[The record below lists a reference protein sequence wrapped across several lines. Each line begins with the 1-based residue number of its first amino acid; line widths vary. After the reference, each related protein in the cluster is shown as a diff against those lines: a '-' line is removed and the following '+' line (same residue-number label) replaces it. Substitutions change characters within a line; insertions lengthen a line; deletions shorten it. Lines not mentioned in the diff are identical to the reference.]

1 MQSEERKSIDR
12 RLARIEGQVR
22 GLRRLLD
29 EDAYCCDILN
39 QIAAVSSALNQVS
52 ASVAS
57 MHIKNCIIGHGS
69 ETAHSS
75 THAMTREEA
84 LDELDEVLRRI
95 VR

>member
-1 MQSEERKSIDR
+1 MHTDERKSIDR

-39 QIAAVSSALNQVS
+39 QVAAVNSALSQVA
-52 ASVAS
+52 ASVAA

-69 ETAHSS
+69 DSAHAT
-75 THAMTREEA
+75 THAISKEEA

>member
-1 MQSEERKSIDR
+1 MHTDERKSIDR

-22 GLRRLLD
+22 GLRRLVD

-39 QIAAVSSALNQVS
+39 QVAAVNSALSQVA

-69 ETAHSS
+69 DSAHSA
-75 THAMTREEA
+75 THKMTKEDA
-84 LDELDEVLRRI
+84 LDELDEVLRRM